1 MWNEP
6 LPKGLAFDEPVRLS
20 VECDLLPDG
29 SFGRE
34 LLVVTAQKVRVITVG
49 DGVGGSATQKRG
61 TASRG
66 RLIPRRVDTPPTT
79 DTPPTKVRLE
89 LPFAELKEPKAES
102 FFGGGA
108 LEVSHNG
115 ARIELVRYT
124 SARFPRFATAAKMM
138 EKWLKGETAEVPPDD
153 GQRCPTCGLPLDK
166 GTKVCPVCVSKTRSL
181 RRLLACLRPYLLHA
195 VTLAFLAS
203 LVTAVG
209 LVIPYLQKP
218 VIDNVLSE
226 KSPLS
231 LLERGGLLT
240 LIVLIGLGA
249 YVVSSAAGIA
259 QAWLSAWVGNRIT
272 HDIRCQLYSHLQYL
286 SLSFYDKAEMGT
298 IISRV
303 NQDTGQLQA
312 FLVWGSQDLVI
323 NVLQIVGIG
332 VVLFLMNWKLA
343 LFILVPAPV
352 VMLLSGIFW
361 KHIHHHIH
369 RMFHR
374 WGRLN
379 ALLSETL
386 NGLRVVK
393 AFSQEAREVRRFN
406 IRSEE
411 LATTGVFVE
420 RIWATLFSGIGLLI
434 ALGTLLVWYLGAR
447 DVLGNTMTVGGL
459 VVFVSL
465 AAMFYQPLRWM
476 SQLLNWCSRSL
487 TAAERVF
494 EVLDTRPEV
503 EDPESAVPMPH
514 IEGRVEYKGVTFGY
528 EPHRPVLKNVSFEAK
543 PGEMIGLVGQSGAG
557 KTTTINLLC
566 RFYNPDEGDILIDG
580 LSIRSIRVED
590 LRHQLGVVPQDT
602 FLFGGTILENIAY
615 AKSDATK
622 EEIVRAAKIANAHDF
637 ILRKADGYET
647 WLGEKGGG
655 LSAGERQR
663 LAIARA
669 VLHDPRIL
677 ILDEATSQLD
687 VQTEK
692 QVQEAIAR
700 LVKGRTTFAIAH
712 RLATLRN
719 ADRLVVLKNGEITE
733 TGTHDELLAKEGG
746 EFNRLVKTYQEISK
760 VRAIER

>member
-6 LPKGLAFDEPVRLS
+6 LPQGLELEGPARLS
-20 VECDLLPDG
+20 VEADLLPDG
-29 SFGRE
+29 AFGKE
-34 LLVVTAQKVRVITVG
+34 LLVVTAEKLRVITV
-49 DGVGGSATQKRG
+49 DGA
-61 TASRG
+61 A
-66 RLIPRRVDTPPTT
+66 PA
-79 DTPPTKVRLE
+79 VRLE
-89 LPFAELKEPKAES
+89 LPLAELKEPKAES

-115 ARIELVRYT
+115 ARVELVRYT
-124 SARFPRFATAAKMM
+124 AARFPRFATAAKVL
-138 EKWLKGETAEVPPDD
+138 EKWLKGETAEAPREESK
-153 GQRCPTCGLPLDK
+153 RCPTCGLPFER
-166 GTKVCPVCVSKTRSL
+166 GTQVCPVCVSRSRSL
-181 RRLLACLRPYLLHA
+181 RRLLAYVRPYLPHA
-195 VTLAFLAS
+195 ATLAFLAS
-203 LVTAVG
+203 LGTVVG

-218 VIDNVLSE
+218 LIDSVLSKE
-226 KSPLS
+226 SPLS
-231 LLERGGLLT
+231 LPERGRLLV
-240 LIVLIGLGA
+240 LIVLVGLGA
-249 YVVSSAAGIA
+249 YVLSSAAGVA

-332 VVLFLMNWKLA
+332 VVLFVMNWKLA

-352 VMLLSGIFW
+352 VMVLSGVFW

-386 NGLRVVK
+386 NGLRIVK
-393 AFSQEAREVRRFN
+393 AFSQEKREVRRFN
-406 IRSEE
+406 TRSNE
-411 LATTGVFVE
+411 LAVTGVFVE
-420 RIWATLFSGIGLLI
+420 RIWATLFSGVGLLI

-447 DVLGNTMTVGGL
+447 DVLGGTMKVGGL

-487 TAAERVF
+487 TASERVF
-494 EVLDTRPEV
+494 EVLDARPEV
-503 EDPESAVPMPH
+503 QDPESAVPMPR

-528 EPHRPVLKNVSFEAK
+528 EPHRPVLKNVSFDAR

-566 RFYNPDEGDILIDG
+566 RFYNADEGEILIDG
-580 LSIRSIRVED
+580 QPIRRLRVED
-590 LRHQLGVVPQDT
+590 LRHQLGIVPQET
-602 FLFGGTILENIAY
+602 FLFGGTIFENIAY
-615 AKSDATK
+615 AKPDATK
-622 EEIVRAAKIANAHDF
+622 EEVVRAAKVANAHDF
-637 ILRKADGYET
+637 IVRKPDGYET
-647 WLGEKGGG
+647 YLGEKGGG
-655 LSAGERQR
+655 LSAGEKQR
-663 LAIARA
+663 IAIARA

-692 QVQEAIAR
+692 QVQEAIGR

-719 ADRLVVLKNGEITE
+719 ADRLIVLKNGELVE
-733 TGTHDELLAKEGG
+733 SGTHDELLAKEGG
-746 EFNRLVKTYQEISK
+746 EFSRLVKTYQEISK
-760 VRAIER
+760 VREVER